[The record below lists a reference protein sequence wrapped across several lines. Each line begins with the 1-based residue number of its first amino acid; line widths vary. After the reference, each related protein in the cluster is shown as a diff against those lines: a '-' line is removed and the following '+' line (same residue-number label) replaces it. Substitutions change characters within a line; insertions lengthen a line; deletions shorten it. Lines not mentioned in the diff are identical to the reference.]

1 MERKIP
7 ETIQEA
13 YDLRD
18 ASGSPEERD
27 FYQEHVYRLRAKH
40 YRSRNIRTGESVRRR
55 EGSRAETLR
64 AQAQGLPAG
73 ENEGVLRPWWKR
85 MFGLK

>member
-1 MERKIP
+1 VERKVP
-7 ETIQEA
+7 QTLQDA

-27 FYQEHVYRLRAKH
+27 LYQEHVYRLRAKH

-55 EGSRAETLR
+55 EQSRAETLR
-64 AQAQGLPAG
+64 ARGSRAEESAR
-73 ENEGVLRPWWKR
+73 RPWWER
-85 MFGLK
+85 VFGWK